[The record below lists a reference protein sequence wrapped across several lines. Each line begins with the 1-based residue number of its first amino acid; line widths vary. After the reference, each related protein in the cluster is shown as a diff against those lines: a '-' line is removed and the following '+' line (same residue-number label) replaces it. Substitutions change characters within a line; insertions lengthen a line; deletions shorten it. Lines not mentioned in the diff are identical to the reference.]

1 MTTDPKSEVLALAA
15 DHGGFQMKNGL
26 AAELKARGYEVV
38 DLGTNEDAS
47 VDYPDFAHAASKGIL
62 AGTYS
67 RAILVCGTGVGMAI
81 AANRHV
87 GIRAVNCSDTFTARL
102 SREHN
107 ASNVLTLGA
116 RVVGPGLAWDIVQA
130 WLLASPSD
138 DPRHTRR
145 VAKIER

>member
-1 MTTDPKSEVLALAA
+1 MTTDPKSEILALAA

-26 AAELKARGYEVV
+26 AAELTARGYEVV
-38 DLGTNEDAS
+38 DLGTNGDAS
-47 VDYPDFAHAASKGIL
+47 VDYPDFAHAASQGIL

-107 ASNVLTLGA
+107 ASNVLTIGA
-116 RVVGPGLAWDIVQA
+116 RVVGPGLAWEIVHA

-145 VAKIER
+145 VSKIER